1 MEAALAIA
9 PDTATTSAL
18 TRWDALAADIAI
30 ASQEAEG
37 KKFNYRD
44 KSGNEEARSWV
55 FKLRKIKGKIESAR
69 KDAKAVHL
77 ERGKAVDESAKLLEA
92 SVQRLIDP
100 HLTELKALEAEEQER
115 IDGHK
120 AVLQRI
126 ADLAE
131 GITTSDEA
139 RHRLAELGRIDA
151 TKLEEFATVG
161 ASRQEQA
168 EEKLTAL
175 MDALL
180 TQEAE
185 RAELERL
192 RAEQAER
199 EDAQRVERIR
209 QEAIEA
215 DRLARESE
223 AERQRIDAEQRA
235 SKEREAAAS
244 REAEALANVAAAQQA
259 QQLAEQRAAAA
270 EREAEVARQAEA
282 RRQAEA
288 ATAAQQAQEAREKR
302 AADLERSIEA
312 ALQKLTREQVAVAI
326 VAGTLHPAVSVDWT
340 YA

>member
-9 PDTATTSAL
+9 PDIAKTSAL

-30 ASQEAEG
+30 ASNEAEG

-44 KSGNEEARSWV
+44 KSDNKEARSWV
-55 FKLRKIKGKIESAR
+55 AQLRKIKGKIESAR

-92 SVQRLIDP
+92 SVQGLIDP
-100 HLTELKALEAEEQER
+100 HVTELKALEAEEQAR

-131 GITTSDEA
+131 GVTTSDEA

-168 EEKLTAL
+168 DEKLQAL

-180 TQEAE
+180 IQEAE

-199 EDAQRVERIR
+199 EEAQRVGRIR

-215 DRLARESE
+215 DRLAREAE
-223 AERQRIDAEQRA
+223 AERQ
-235 SKEREAAAS
+235 REAAAS
-244 REAEALANVAAAQQA
+244 REAQALANVADAQQA

-282 RRQAEA
+282 KRQAEA

-302 AADLERSIEA
+302 AGDLERSIEA

-326 VAGTLHPAVSVDWT
+326 VAGTLHPAISVDWT
-340 YA
+340 FA

>member
-9 PDTATTSAL
+9 PDIAKTSAL

-30 ASQEAEG
+30 ASKEAEV
-37 KKFNYRD
+37 KEFDYRD
-44 KSGNEEARSWV
+44 KSGNKEARSWV
-55 FKLRKIKGKIESAR
+55 AQLRKIKGKIESAR

-92 SVQRLIDP
+92 SVQGLIDP
-100 HLTELKALEAEEQER
+100 HVTELKALEAEEQAR

-131 GITTSDEA
+131 GVTTSDEA

-161 ASRQEQA
+161 ASRQEQTD
-168 EEKLTAL
+168 EKLTAL

-199 EDAQRVERIR
+199 EESQRVERIR

-215 DRLARESE
+215 DRLAREAE
-223 AERQRIDAEQRA
+223 AERQRKAA
-235 SKEREAAAS
+235 AAREAQ
-244 REAEALANVAAAQQA
+244 ALANVAAAQQA

-270 EREAEVARQAEA
+270 EREAEASRQAEA

-288 ATAAQQAQEAREKR
+288 AAAAQQAREAREKR

-312 ALQKLTREQVAVAI
+312 ALQKLTREQVATAI
-326 VAGTLHPAVSVDWT
+326 VAGTLHPAISVDWT
-340 YA
+340 FA